1 MIHVVATVTV
11 KPGRLAEAL
20 ALYRPFV
27 PLVEA
32 ESGCRQYRPTVDVDL
47 GLPTQRLDPD
57 RIVVTER
64 WDSIEDFRAHLAAPH
79 VVAWREA
86 IRDCL
91 SGITV
96 TVTRDAG

>member
-11 KPGRLAEAL
+11 KPGRMADAL
-20 ALYRPFV
+20 ALYRPLV
-27 PLVEA
+27 RAVEA
-32 ESGCRQYRPTVDVDL
+32 EKGCRQYRPTVDVDL

-64 WDSIEDFRAHLAAPH
+64 WETIEDFRAHLVAPP

-91 SGITV
+91 LGITV
-96 TVTRDAG
+96 TVTREAG